1 MCQHCAHCQLSNL
14 RENTSIDQESTM
26 GKTAYLGM
34 ASRSKRLE
42 EQLNGIFHDTGPFAM
57 PKVGHIAL
65 GTSLLCIESM

>member
-1 MCQHCAHCQLSNL
+1 
-14 RENTSIDQESTM
+14 M

-57 PKVGHIAL
+57 PKVGH
-65 GTSLLCIESM
+65 TSLDTILLSTESI

>member
-1 MCQHCAHCQLSNL
+1 
-14 RENTSIDQESTM
+14 M

-34 ASRSKRLE
+34 ASCSKRLE

-65 GTSLLCIESM
+65 GTSLLCVRSM